1 MYAAPA
7 VRASPILTAMAGVV
21 GLWGASVRSYL
32 MEFIGT
38 FGLVF
43 TIGASLYSQSPLAPL
58 GIGSVLMV
66 LVFAGGH
73 ISGAHYNPAITLG
86 VLIRGRIRTSDVA
99 PYMVAQLAGGV
110 LGAAVARVMVNP
122 GDLTALSFSGR
133 EIVTALIA
141 EFVFTFLLV
150 FVMLNVATSKDHPN
164 NSFYGLAIGFT
175 VTAGAIAVGSLSGA
189 AFNPAVAVGVMV
201 AGLLSWST
209 IWIYLLANLVAGAVA
224 GYAFRV
230 LNPDN
235 LEPLAD

>member
-1 MYAAPA
+1 M
-7 VRASPILTAMAGVV
+7 
-21 GLWGASVRSYL
+21 RSYL

-43 TIGASLYSQSPLAPL
+43 TIGASLYAQSPLAPI
-58 GIGSVLMV
+58 GIGAVLMV
-66 LVFAGGH
+66 LVYAGGH

-99 PYMVAQLAGGV
+99 PYVVAQLAGGV
-110 LGAAVARVMVNP
+110 LGALVARVMANP
-122 GDLTALSFSGR
+122 GDLNALSFSGR
-133 EIVTALIA
+133 EIVAALIA

-175 VTAGAIAVGSLSGA
+175 VAAGAVAVGGLSGA
-189 AFNPAVAVGVMV
+189 AFNPAVAIGVMV
-201 AGLLSWST
+201 GGLLSWST
-209 IWIYLLANLVAGAVA
+209 IWIYLLANLAAGAVA

-230 LNPDN
+230 LNPHN

>member
-1 MYAAPA
+1 M
-7 VRASPILTAMAGVV
+7 R
-21 GLWGASVRSYL
+21 RYL

-43 TIGASLYSQSPLAPL
+43 TIGAALYSQSPLAPI

-66 LVFAGGH
+66 LVYAGGH
-73 ISGAHYNPAITLG
+73 ISGAHYNPAITVG
-86 VLIRGRIRTSDVA
+86 VLIRGRIPSSDVA
-99 PYMVAQLAGGV
+99 PYILAQLAGGV
-110 LGAAVARVMVNP
+110 LGAAVARVMANP
-122 GDLTALSFSGR
+122 SDLTALSFSGR
-133 EIVTALIA
+133 AIVAALIA

-175 VTAGAIAVGSLSGA
+175 VTAGAIAVGGLSGA
-189 AFNPAVAVGVMV
+189 AFNPAVAIGVMI

-209 IWIYLLANLVAGAVA
+209 IWIYLLANLVAGALA

-235 LEPLAD
+235 LEPLAS